1 MRPFSC
7 LVLLVLSTT
16 RVAAAQSTRPHRWA
30 QLIATASEAIDLDTA
45 TAQRTDGLRR
55 VWLRWDVDR
64 WGLLAQYQLEHREV
78 DCARGLTRVLAVET
92 HEISTLAAPRLP
104 DTLAAPRLPDTPAAP
119 RPPNTIS
126 SSDSVWHAVSSGS
139 LADIVVKAVCRWREA
154 GA

>member
-30 QLIATASEAIDLDTA
+30 QLIATGSEAIDLDTA
-45 TAQRTDGLRR
+45 TLQRTDGLRR
-55 VWLRWDVDR
+55 VWLRWDLDR
-64 WGLLAQYQLEHREV
+64 SGPVFLAQYQLEHREV

-92 HEISTLAAPRLP
+92 HDISTPAAL
-104 DTLAAPRLPDTPAAP
+104 RLPDTP
-119 RPPNTIS
+119 RPPDTIS
-126 SSDSVWHAVSSGS
+126 PSDSVWHAVSYGS
-139 LADIVVKAVCRWREA
+139 LADIVIKAVCRWREA

>member
-30 QLIATASEAIDLDTA
+30 QLIATAAEAIDLDTA

-78 DCARGLTRVLAVET
+78 DCARGLTRLLAVET
-92 HEISTLAAPRLP
+92 HELSTPA
-104 DTLAAPRLPDTPAAP
+104 TLPDTPAAP

>member
-30 QLIATASEAIDLDTA
+30 QLIAMASDAIDLDTA
-45 TAQRTDGLRR
+45 TVQRTDGLRR
-55 VWLRWDVDR
+55 VWLRWDLDR

-92 HEISTLAAPRLP
+92 HEIST
-104 DTLAAPRLPDTPAAP
+104 PAVR
-119 RPPNTIS
+119 RPPDTIS

-139 LADIVVKAVCRWREA
+139 LADMVAKAVCRWREA

>member
-16 RVAAAQSTRPHRWA
+16 RVAAAQTTRPHRWA

-45 TAQRTDGLRR
+45 TVQRTDGLRR
-55 VWLRWDVDR
+55 VWLRWDLDR

-92 HEISTLAAPRLP
+92 HDSSSPAALRLP
-104 DTLAAPRLPDTPAAP
+104 GTP
-119 RPPNTIS
+119 RPPDTIS
-126 SSDSVWHAVSSGS
+126 PSDSVWHAVSSGS
-139 LADIVVKAVCRWREA
+139 LADIVTRAVCRWREA

>member
-45 TAQRTDGLRR
+45 TVQRTDGLRR
-55 VWLRWDVDR
+55 VWLRWDLDR

-78 DCARGLTRVLAVET
+78 DCGRGLTRVLAVET
-92 HEISTLAAPRLP
+92 HEISTP
-104 DTLAAPRLPDTPAAP
+104 AAPRLPDTPAAP

>member
-7 LVLLVLSTT
+7 LVLLNLSTT
-16 RVAAAQSTRPHRWA
+16 RVAAAQSTRPHRWV

-104 DTLAAPRLPDTPAAP
+104 DTPAAP

>member
-45 TAQRTDGLRR
+45 AVQRTDGLRL

-64 WGLLAQYQLEHREV
+64 WGLLAQYQREHREV
-78 DCARGLTRVLAVET
+78 VCARGLPPRLAVAT
-92 HEISTLAAPRLP
+92 HEIP
-104 DTLAAPRLPDTPAAP
+104 TPAAP
-119 RPPNTIS
+119 PLP
-126 SSDSVWHAVSSGS
+126 D
-139 LADIVVKAVCRWREA
+139 
-154 GA
+154 